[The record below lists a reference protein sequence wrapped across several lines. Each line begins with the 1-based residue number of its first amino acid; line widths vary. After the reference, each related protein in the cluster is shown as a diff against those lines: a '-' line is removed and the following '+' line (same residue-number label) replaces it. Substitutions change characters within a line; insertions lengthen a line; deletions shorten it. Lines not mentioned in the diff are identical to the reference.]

1 MQIYENI
8 FTPNGGYSV
17 CYPSNIIRNTFA
29 FTNWIIYKPS
39 LHLARK
45 YATISVCWHNLFQE
59 VNRYTVFL
67 QLRSR
72 KTVSYEEQIMSKDK
86 FPSMFSPKWRI
97 LSLLSL
103 KYFLS
108 TQSFENWGMFSG
120 IPQFKLG
127 VFGHMTCFDQL
138 CMTTI
143 KCSLVLA
150 RDYSVMQLV

>member
-1 MQIYENI
+1 
-8 FTPNGGYSV
+8 
-17 CYPSNIIRNTFA
+17 
-29 FTNWIIYKPS
+29 
-39 LHLARK
+39 
-45 YATISVCWHNLFQE
+45 
-59 VNRYTVFL
+59 
-67 QLRSR
+67 
-72 KTVSYEEQIMSKDK
+72 MSKDK
-86 FPSMFSPKWRI
+86 FASMFSPKWRI

-108 TQSFENWGMFSG
+108 TQSFENWGMFSA